1 MVLAGLLDALW
12 AGIVWI
18 AIGGVAG
25 AIGDY
30 VMREERLGTLVTVA
44 IGIGGAVFG
53 GLFPGLIG
61 LGDKGIFWTYLACIC
76 GAVAALVFAKKQLEH
91 TQQ

>member
-1 MVLAGLLDALW
+1 MVLASLLDALW

-18 AIGGVAG
+18 AIGGVVG

-30 VMREERLGTLVTVA
+30 VMQEERLGMLVTIV
-44 IGIGGAVFG
+44 IGIGGGVLG

-61 LGDKGIFWTYLACIC
+61 LGDKGVFWTYLACVC
-76 GAVAALVFAKKQLEH
+76 GAIAALVFAKKQLEH
-91 TQQ
+91 S

>member
-18 AIGGVAG
+18 AIGAVAG

-30 VMREERLGTLVTVA
+30 VMREERLGMAVTVV
-44 IGIGGAVFG
+44 IGIGGGVLG
-53 GLFPGLIG
+53 GLIPGLIG
-61 LGDKGIFWTYLACIC
+61 IGDKGNFWTYLTCVC
-76 GAVAALVFAKKQLEH
+76 GAIAALVFARRQVRE
-91 TQQ
+91 

>member
-1 MVLAGLLDALW
+1 MVLASLLDALW

-30 VMREERLGTLVTVA
+30 VMQEERLGTPVTVV
-44 IGIGGAVFG
+44 IGIGGGVLG

-61 LGDKGIFWTYLACIC
+61 MGDKGNFWTYLACVC
-76 GAVAALVFAKKQLEH
+76 GAVAALVFAKRQVDR
-91 TQQ
+91 T